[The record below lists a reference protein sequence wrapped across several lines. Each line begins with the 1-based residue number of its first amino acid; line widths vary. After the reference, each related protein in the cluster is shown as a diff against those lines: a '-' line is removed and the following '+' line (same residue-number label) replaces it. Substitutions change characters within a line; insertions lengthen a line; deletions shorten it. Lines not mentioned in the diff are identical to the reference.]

1 MSETLEHFPQPF
13 RDLRLSS
20 PIAVLHCSYC
30 MPGEAFGRDVAFV
43 AREEL
48 LSDEEIARVCGVFV
62 SRSTAMAPKIEMSYI
77 DG

>member
-1 MSETLEHFPQPF
+1 
-13 RDLRLSS
+13 
-20 PIAVLHCSYC
+20 